1 MFGFRQL
8 ELLEKDS
15 VHAVRVVLSSV
26 EDEESLTQPG
36 ALPDYWGELDDLRSC
51 SKDNADF

>member
-15 VHAVRVVLSSV
+15 VHAVRVVLSRV

-36 ALPDYWGELDDLRSC
+36 ALADYWGEFDALRSC

>member
-15 VHAVRVVLSSV
+15 VHAVRVVLSRV
-26 EDEESLTQPG
+26 EDEEPLAQPG
-36 ALPDYWGELDDLRSC
+36 ALADYWGEFDDLRSC
-51 SKDNADF
+51 SKNNADF